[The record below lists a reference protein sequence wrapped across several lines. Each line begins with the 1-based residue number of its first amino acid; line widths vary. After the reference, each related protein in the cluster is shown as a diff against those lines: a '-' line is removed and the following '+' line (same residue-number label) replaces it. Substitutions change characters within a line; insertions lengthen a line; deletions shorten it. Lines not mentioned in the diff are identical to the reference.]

1 MRIIATGTKFITRRL
16 ILALVGSEFE
26 LVCPS
31 DLVEV
36 ITLLKQGKF
45 DLVVVDSLAKG
56 VETTCRRIREV
67 GSVPIVLM
75 VGQERPDWKE
85 MQSLDINGYIPR
97 GVNEAEL
104 VARLRAVLRRFW
116 PANELKNEPCARAPK
131 NFNKIL
137 APVLQAVNSNIL
149 K

>member
-75 VGQERPDWKE
+75 INQKQPDWKE

-97 GVNEAEL
+97 GVNGVEL
-104 VARLRAVLRRFW
+104 VARLRAVSRRFQS
-116 PANELKNEPCARAPK
+116 ADELKNEPCAGAPES
-131 NFNKIL
+131 FNKIL
-137 APVLQAVNSNIL
+137 SPVL
-149 K
+149 

>member
-137 APVLQAVNSNIL
+137 APFL
-149 K
+149 

>member
-31 DLVEV
+31 
-36 ITLLKQGKF
+36 

-137 APVLQAVNSNIL
+137 APFL
-149 K
+149 